1 MFKKLPIDRNVL
13 VIIRPEKN
21 TILIA
26 CPNYDNAQRV
36 AKQLLGK
43 EYKPEK
49 KYVLAIDLE
58 KRVYPLEAELIS
70 QSALEKPQYD
80 YFYDGEWLN
89 TLDYFDSELNSA
101 GIRHKASLRQ
111 LKKFE
116 KVINKDKIKMDIKEN
131 ID

>member
-36 AKQLLGK
+36 AKQLLGR
-43 EYKPEK
+43 EYDPNK
-49 KYVLAIDLE
+49 KYVLAIDLD
-58 KRVYPLEAELIS
+58 KRVYPLEAELTS
-70 QSALEKPQYD
+70 QSTPEKPLYD
-80 YFYDGEWLN
+80 YFYGGELLN
-89 TLDYFDSELNSA
+89 TLDYFEKALTLA